1 MKIQANNERF
11 YSFIT
16 EIIKLGRKIEIDDAD
31 FVSNES
37 GITAKI
43 KRMRIE

>member
-1 MKIQANNERF
+1 MEITNNEKF

-16 EIIKLGRKIEIDDAD
+16 GIIKLGRMIEMDDLE
-31 FVSNES
+31 FMTNES

-43 KRMRIE
+43 KRMRIG

>member
-1 MKIQANNERF
+1 MQVQTNNEKF

-16 EIIKLGRKIEIDDAD
+16 GIIKLGRKIELDDVE
-31 FVSNES
+31 FVSNER

-43 KRMRIE
+43 KRMRIG